1 MMRNLP
7 HLPPRQPV
15 DRSRQSFYEVNVV
28 LLFIVS
34 LAWAFSFGL
43 IKGNLNGVDSN
54 FVSFARM
61 LISLLV
67 FLPLVKF
74 RKINRK
80 LTLKLLLAGALQFGI
95 MYIAYIASFK
105 TLKAYEVALFTIFT
119 PIYVTLIDDA
129 FRKKFNPLYLITA
142 VLAVVG
148 TGIIQGGDALSPGIL
163 TGFLLVQVSNLCF
176 AFGQVYYRRLM
187 AENSELKDQ
196 QVFGVF
202 YLGAVIVTLAATL
215 VFTPLSTITLTAKQ
229 IWTLVYLGAFASGIC
244 FFFWNIGSRQVNTGA
259 LAIFNDLKVPLAVAV
274 SLLVFREQTN
284 WITLLIGGVIVVA
297 SLVLNE
303 WLTKKKIP
311 QRRDWF

>member
-1 MMRNLP
+1 M
-7 HLPPRQPV
+7 
-15 DRSRQSFYEVNVV
+15 V
-28 LLFIVS
+28 LLLIVS
-34 LAWAFSFGL
+34 LAWAFSFSL
-43 IKGNLNGVDSN
+43 IKGNLTGVDSN

-61 LISLLV
+61 LVSLLV
-67 FLPLVKF
+67 FLPLIRI

-80 LTLKLLLAGALQFGI
+80 LAWKLALAGIMQFGI

-119 PIYVTLIDDA
+119 PLYVTLIDDA
-129 FRKKFNPLYLITA
+129 FRKKFNPLYLVTA
-142 VLAVVG
+142 ILAVIG
-148 TGIIQGGDALSPGIL
+148 TWIIKSGDPLSPGIW

-187 AENSELKDQ
+187 ANHPDLKDRD
-196 QVFGVF
+196 VFGVL
-202 YLGAVIVTLAATL
+202 YLGAVVVTLAATL
-215 VFTPLSTITLTAKQ
+215 AFTPLSTLTLTAKQ

-274 SLLVFREQTN
+274 ALLVFGEQTN
-284 WITLLIGGVIVVA
+284 WVTLLIGGSIVVA

-303 WLTKKKIP
+303 WITKKIKK
-311 QRRDWF
+311 QSGSS